1 MKTSTNEEKTAG
13 IRLKV
18 GMKSKNYSPLLSAL
32 LFEVALGMELNQK
45 LFYPK
50 VTVQPVVRWGA
61 LWRSENNLD
70 GIRKHLCYENGVPA
84 LFITRRQCRDW
95 IKLKYGYIKER
106 DDLREEPH
114 GWRMPLPVK
123 VTITPNERIY
133 W

>member
-1 MKTSTNEEKTAG
+1 MIPKSIYEEEKTEKDDTG
-13 IRLKV
+13 LI
-18 GMKSKNYSPLLSAL
+18 P
-32 LFEVALGMELNQK
+32 
-45 LFYPK
+45 
-50 VTVQPVVRWGA
+50 VQPVVRWGA

-70 GIRKHLCYENGVPA
+70 GIRKSLCYENGAPA

-106 DDLREEPH
+106 
-114 GWRMPLPVK
+114 GGRMPLPVK

>member
-1 MKTSTNEEKTAG
+1 MIPKSIYEEEKTEKDDTG
-13 IRLKV
+13 LI
-18 GMKSKNYSPLLSAL
+18 P
-32 LFEVALGMELNQK
+32 
-45 LFYPK
+45 
-50 VTVQPVVRWGA
+50 VQPVVRWGA

-70 GIRKHLCYENGVPA
+70 GIRKRLCYENGVPA

-106 DDLREEPH
+106 
-114 GWRMPLPVK
+114 GGRMPLPVK

>member
-1 MKTSTNEEKTAG
+1 MIPKSIYEEEKTEKDDTG
-13 IRLKV
+13 LI
-18 GMKSKNYSPLLSAL
+18 P
-32 LFEVALGMELNQK
+32 
-45 LFYPK
+45 
-50 VTVQPVVRWGA
+50 VQPVVRWGA

-70 GIRKHLCYENGVPA
+70 GIRKHLCSENGMPA

-123 VTITPNERIY
+123 VTITPNDKAEIRRT
-133 W
+133 